1 MKKTYALL
9 PAAALLLG
17 SYYTPTAL
25 IARHAPVLAPADT
38 AYSITIAPLPPRDL
52 SAGASPKQ
60 LAEFAWAEFFA
71 LNWKAAYTSQNLKR
85 DTPDLTWS
93 FKNPADSLVV
103 WETYAH
109 RTELRPYYGPM
120 KPFNSRPS
128 YSYGKQIGPA
138 PGPAASFNLFDN
150 LDENNE
156 IGSCNLYGRVTSGKP
171 MVLYQAKVNAE
182 EYNYIAGSNRFNT
195 PDSLAKATAR
205 TKQNIATYNAYF
217 RNGTTTCACPPGVLC
232 LPCGEAA
239 PGGRTGAIEVKS
251 AWRQLTPQ
259 DDASQFVT
267 RTVLYYKPVI
277 TTKRLPN
284 GATTSD
290 TVAGYAN
297 GRFALIGLHIIHKT
311 VNYPD
316 FVFATWEHVGVEKQQ
331 MGYQLLNGNG
341 YPSGPLQAP
350 YARLHPISAVANQAT
365 AAAHRKLRGL
375 NPKSAWLNYRLV
387 GVQGTPTNDSTALNF
402 FLANYVVESDR
413 TLADFHGSGIGTPHD
428 HKPNTLYKGQR
439 LSVGGCQGCH
449 GVAQGNGTDFS
460 FLLDNF
466 RKPVFA
472 PDIDASQRGK
482 LLQLVRATTR
492 R

>member
-9 PAAALLLG
+9 PAAALLLLA

-25 IARHAPVLAPADT
+25 FAGRAPALAPADT

-52 SAGASPKQ
+52 PAGATPKQ

-71 LNWKAAYTSQNLKR
+71 LNWKAAYTPKNLKR
-85 DTPDLTWS
+85 DTPDLTWN
-93 FKNPADSLVV
+93 FKSPADSLVV

-109 RTELRPYYGPM
+109 RTELRPFYGAM
-120 KPFNSRPS
+120 KPFDSQPS
-128 YSYGKQIGPA
+128 YSYGKKIGPA
-138 PGPAASFNLFDN
+138 PGSGASFQLFDN

-156 IGSCNLYGRVTSGKP
+156 IGSCNLYGQVASGKP
-171 MVLYQAKVNAE
+171 MVLYQAKVNRE
-182 EYNYIAGSNRFNT
+182 EYNYIASSNRFNSK
-195 PDSLAKATAR
+195 DSLQAATTR
-205 TKQNIATYNAYF
+205 TKKNIAAYKAYF

-232 LPCGEAA
+232 LPCGDAA
-239 PGGRTGAIEVKS
+239 PGGRVGSIEIKS

-259 DDASQFVT
+259 DDARQFIT

-277 TTKRLPN
+277 TTKRLPD
-284 GATTSD
+284 GSTTSD
-290 TVAGYAN
+290 TAAGYAN

-311 VNYPD
+311 VNHPD

-331 MGYQLLNGNG
+331 MGYQLLNGQG
-341 YPSGPLQAP
+341 YPSGPLKAP

-365 AAAHRKLRGL
+365 AAAHRKLRAL
-375 NPKSAWLNYRLV
+375 NPKSPWLNYRLV
-387 GVQGTPTNDSTALNF
+387 GVQGTPTNDSTSLNF

-413 TLADFHGSGIGTPHD
+413 TLADFHGSSIGSPHD
-428 HKPNTLYKGQR
+428 HKPNTLYKGQ
-439 LSVGGCQGCH
+439 LLAMGGCQGCH
-449 GVAQGNGTDFS
+449 GVAQQGGSDFS

-466 RKPVFA
+466 RKPVVA

-482 LLQLVRATTR
+482 LLQLVRATQR
-492 R
+492 